1 MSAKWKAVYSRTQD
15 FDLSY
20 LCVMR
25 DTQIFNFVQQNRLRQ
40 DFLSEV
46 PVGLFRI
53 GSLGI
58 TPVVPPILVRLFIFI
73 LRNVL
78 FSYDFMILN
87 TRDCEYPQNP

>member
-25 DTQIFNFVQQNRLRQ
+25 DTQIFNFVQQNQLHQ

-46 PVGLFRI
+46 PTNRF
-53 GSLGI
+53 
-58 TPVVPPILVRLFIFI
+58 
-73 LRNVL
+73 
-78 FSYDFMILN
+78 
-87 TRDCEYPQNP
+87 

>member
-1 MSAKWKAVYSRTQD
+1 MRAKWKAVYSRTQD

-46 PVGLFRI
+46 PTNRF
-53 GSLGI
+53 
-58 TPVVPPILVRLFIFI
+58 
-73 LRNVL
+73 
-78 FSYDFMILN
+78 
-87 TRDCEYPQNP
+87 

>member
-40 DFLSEV
+40 DFL
-46 PVGLFRI
+46 
-53 GSLGI
+53 
-58 TPVVPPILVRLFIFI
+58 VRSPLTVYKKSDQR
-73 LRNVL
+73 L
-78 FSYDFMILN
+78 
-87 TRDCEYPQNP
+87 